1 MDMQR
6 NNTGRNRKNPTFLC
20 SLYGFSSV
28 SHHVSYICGRRSCPS
43 CGIVRGHANFLENC
57 IIFSPKSLD
66 GGEKICYTTVNA
78 KTGKKYHSFRTCTES
93 RRQVEVGEEKRGIHS
108 VSSAPNGLLHITAAM
123 ADMCCPS
130 RLRRDVPVTGQGHM
144 DARFPFMRIMRKS
157 LCRIA
162 VPDEAGRCETPAK

>member
-1 MDMQR
+1 MRFHDFLKNRRKAFLHYIEELAEWQERR
-6 NNTGRNRKNPTFLC
+6 NI
-20 SLYGFSSV
+20 FSKKTRISI
-28 SHHVSYICGRRSCPS
+28 YRMPE
-43 CGIVRGHANFLENC
+43 IVKKCF
-57 IIFSPKSLD
+57 FSPKSLD
-66 GGEKICYTTVNA
+66 GGEKICYTTINA

-93 RRQVEVGEEKRGIHS
+93 RRLVEVGEEKRGIHS
-108 VSSAPNGLLHITAAM
+108 VSSAPNGLLRITAAM

-144 DARFPFMRIMRKS
+144 DARFSFMRIMRKS

>member
-1 MDMQR
+1 MTCLGIFLKSR
-6 NNTGRNRKNPTFLC
+6 RKHFS
-20 SLYGFSSV
+20 SLYRRIVGKARADLQFSQKA
-28 SHHVSYICGRRSCPS
+28 PLPPLDAPE
-43 CGIVRGHANFLENC
+43 IVKKCF
-57 IIFSPKSLD
+57 FSPKSLD
-66 GGEKICYTTVNA
+66 GDKKICYTTVNA

-93 RRQVEVGEEKRGIHS
+93 RRLVEVGEEKRGIHS